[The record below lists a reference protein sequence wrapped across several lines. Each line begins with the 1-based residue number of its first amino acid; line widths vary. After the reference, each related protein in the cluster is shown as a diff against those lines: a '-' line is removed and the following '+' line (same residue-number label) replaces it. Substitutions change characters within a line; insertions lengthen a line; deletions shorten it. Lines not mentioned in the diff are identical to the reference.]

1 VDEVSAV
8 GRAASTPYNRLYYL
22 GFLAA
27 VLIFIGI
34 APWVLPEFSQNTLV
48 RSCLYAVVAITVDLL
63 WGYTGILTFGQATFF
78 GIGAYSAG
86 LVFTHLG
93 FSPSTAALA
102 LFGGIVS
109 SMLVA
114 WLMGVLS
121 FYPGATPLYASVVS
135 LVLPIV
141 ATQII
146 FAGGTF
152 TGSSSGLSGFDS
164 FELEVRTWLWIS
176 AGLLLVT
183 TIAALR
189 FVRSDAGRVLMAI
202 RENEVRCDYLGLN
215 ASRIKTLLL
224 VALSAVAA
232 VAGFI
237 YACYG
242 VVVAPEMAG
251 FQFGTEL
258 IIWTALGGRA
268 TIYGPVVGTLFIDLG
283 SAYLGGDLPFVWK
296 LILGVA
302 FVIVI
307 VVMPKGLIPP
317 IAARLRRLL
326 PSAPTVRTE
335 IASIDDRPLAALASR
350 GHLALRLKSVAKH
363 FGSLAVLRNVSF
375 DARHGELL
383 SLVGP
388 NGAGKT
394 TLMRCLSDGGERSA
408 GSVELNNHPIN
419 KLPPFECVRL
429 GVGRK
434 FQTANVFE
442 DLTVHDALAVAR
454 TRLVRSRIWQRT
466 ATVELPAAALSIAK
480 TTGLDQVLDLPCRL
494 LSHGQKQAL
503 ELAMVLALEPNII
516 LLDEPTAGLT
526 KPERTQI
533 GETLQWLVSK
543 YQMCVVLI
551 EHDLDFVCEI
561 SSRVIVL
568 HQGEIVLDGSVDEV
582 INSKLVRDIYSGAAA
597 LPVSAGS

>member
-1 VDEVSAV
+1 MHVM
-8 GRAASTPYNRLYYL
+8 ASC
-22 GFLAA
+22 
-27 VLIFIGI
+27 
-34 APWVLPEFSQNTLV
+34 S
-48 RSCLYAVVAITVDLL
+48 
-63 WGYTGILTFGQATFF
+63 
-78 GIGAYSAG
+78 
-86 LVFTHLG
+86 
-93 FSPSTAALA
+93 
-102 LFGGIVS
+102 
-109 SMLVA
+109 
-114 WLMGVLS
+114 
-121 FYPGATPLYASVVS
+121 
-135 LVLPIV
+135 
-141 ATQII
+141 
-146 FAGGTF
+146 
-152 TGSSSGLSGFDS
+152 
-164 FELEVRTWLWIS
+164 
-176 AGLLLVT
+176 
-183 TIAALR
+183 
-189 FVRSDAGRVLMAI
+189 
-202 RENEVRCDYLGLN
+202 
-215 ASRIKTLLL
+215 
-224 VALSAVAA
+224 
-232 VAGFI
+232 
-237 YACYG
+237 
-242 VVVAPEMAG
+242 
-251 FQFGTEL
+251 
-258 IIWTALGGRA
+258 
-268 TIYGPVVGTLFIDLG
+268 
-283 SAYLGGDLPFVWK
+283 
-296 LILGVA
+296 
-302 FVIVI
+302 
-307 VVMPKGLIPP
+307 
-317 IAARLRRLL
+317 
-326 PSAPTVRTE
+326 
-335 IASIDDRPLAALASR
+335 
-350 GHLALRLKSVAKH
+350 
-363 FGSLAVLRNVSF
+363 
-375 DARHGELL
+375 
-383 SLVGP
+383 
-388 NGAGKT
+388 
-394 TLMRCLSDGGERSA
+394 RSA